1 VPWRIS
7 SEFVYSANAACTVGS
22 NIDTIISGKPG
33 PGRHRI
39 AQVPPPPSRFVK
51 VRSSYI
57 HATIFFYLGVLS
69 PWATA
74 RRPLLPRRLSRV
86 WGEPMVVLLLEVAQR
101 LSPSAAVVCVRRLKT
116 CGWSLDQSC
125 RAGIKSWVPVRPEPF
140 WAVRSGSRVA
150 IDSQLFKSGPRIWVS
165 TVLGVY
171 RFNRNMI

>member
-7 SEFVYSANAACTVGS
+7 PEFVYSANAACTVSS

-33 PGRHRI
+33 PGRQRI
-39 AQVPPPPSRFVK
+39 ARVPPPPSRFVK
-51 VRSSYI
+51 VRSSYV

-86 WGEPMVVLLLEVAQR
+86 WGEPMAVLLLEVAQR
-101 LSPSAAVVCVRRLKT
+101 LSPCAAVVCVRRLKT
-116 CGWSLDQSC
+116 CGWLLDQSC

-140 WAVRSGSRVA
+140 SVVRCGSSL
-150 IDSQLFKSGPRIWVS
+150 IKSRSFIYDPRIPS
-165 TVLGVY
+165 HTGSQGCA
-171 RFNRNMI
+171 I